1 MRIFEVTI
9 TIISVYDSN
18 HEVKLYEE
26 RMVGRFSRTKY
37 EKKLREQFG
46 SDSIIEFTTSKEK
59 VPIQL
64 NDVIS
69 EKIK

>member
-9 TIISVYDSN
+9 TNISVYDIN

-26 RMVGRFSRTKY
+26 RMVGRFSRIKH

-46 SDSIIEFTTSKEK
+46 PDSIIEFSISKEK

-64 NDVIS
+64 NEVIS
-69 EKIK
+69 KKIK